1 MKNKNIYV
9 RITQYQKHLIK
20 DLLEENG
27 ISVSFD
33 ETITPSD
40 LILFQ
45 YNNSKIQ
52 EVKLNNFSDAEI
64 RVTPEAFI
72 DIEKMVNGDIK
83 DFCGIISDKVYLSMA
98 ETNIILHKN
107 GKILMA
113 MPFSY
118 TPIYKE
124 NI

>member
-52 EVKLNNFSDAEI
+52 EVKLN
-64 RVTPEAFI
+64 
-72 DIEKMVNGDIK
+72 
-83 DFCGIISDKVYLSMA
+83 LSL
-98 ETNIILHKN
+98 IHI
-107 GKILMA
+107 
-113 MPFSY
+113 
-118 TPIYKE
+118 
-124 NI
+124 